1 MTTLELKLD
10 LPDRLAQD
18 AARLGLL
25 EPETLRALLREAVR
39 TRRLEQLAQARH
51 RVAAA
56 GIEPMSEDEILDEI
70 DAYRA
75 QQRRRPAG

>member
-1 MTTLELKLD
+1 MTTLEIKLD

-18 AARLGLL
+18 ASRLGLL
-25 EPETLRALLREAVR
+25 EPQNLRTLLSEAVR
-39 TRRLEQLAQARH
+39 SRRLAQLAEGRQ

-56 GIEPMSEDEILDEI
+56 GIAPISEDDILAEI

-75 QQRRRPAG
+75 EQAGHSGV